1 MVNSSSISLN
11 EFEEF
16 CGLDVTAKPTG
27 VMARPKLKTSAAT
40 KGKGILR
47 LRKCFRNHWT
57 RSVQRRRLAARPTIA
72 ASDNEVGYHLRCID
86 NLLKMSS
93 SEFDEQ
99 MVRAMQSQPLLWTCE
114 NVDSFF
120 LLHIHHIGEVLSG
133 HDERLGGQVVLHR
146 CRKKHVAT

>member
-27 VMARPKLKTSAAT
+27 VMARQKLKTSAAT

-120 LLHIHHIGEVLSG
+120 SPSYSPHW
-133 HDERLGGQVVLHR
+133 
-146 CRKKHVAT
+146 